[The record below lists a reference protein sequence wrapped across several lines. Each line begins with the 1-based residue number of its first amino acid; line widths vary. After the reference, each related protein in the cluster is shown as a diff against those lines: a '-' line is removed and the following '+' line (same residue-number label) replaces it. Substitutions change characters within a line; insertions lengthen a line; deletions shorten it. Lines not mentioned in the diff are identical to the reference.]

1 MPKNKSPDALVAFT
15 NALQPVRRVWY
26 QAATIALADFGLPMS
41 LCTTIILTARAG
53 SHGAKQNVLAE
64 EVGVNAGAM
73 VRILDQG
80 EAAGLLERRDSS
92 DDRRV
97 KIIHILPKGQ
107 QLASNMEQVV
117 AAFRSSLISD
127 IPPQELEIAT
137 RVLRNFEDR
146 MTAFLQQA
154 RTRR

>member
-1 MPKNKSPDALVAFT
+1 MSKKTSPDALVAFT
-15 NALQPVRRVWY
+15 NALQPIRRVWY
-26 QAATIALADFGLPMS
+26 QAATIALADVGLPMS

-53 SHGAKQNVLAE
+53 SQGAKQSVLAE

-80 EAAGLLERRDSS
+80 EAAGLFQRRDSS

-97 KIIHILPKGQ
+97 KIVHILPKGQ
-107 QLASNMEQVV
+107 QLATHMEEVV
-117 AAFRSSLISD
+117 AAFRTSLIGD
-127 IPPQELEIAT
+127 MPKDELEIAT
-137 RVLRNFEDR
+137 RVLRDFETR